1 MEKYEIWGD
10 EVNKQDR
17 KKEEMAVRGIK
28 EMESKEAKTA
38 KRIRNEASDCP
49 RD

>member
-1 MEKYEIWGD
+1 MWGD
-10 EVNKQDR
+10 EVNKKDR
-17 KKEEMAVRGIK
+17 KEDKMVARGMKET
-28 EMESKEAKTA
+28 ESKEAKTA